1 MLTSQMIDATRANDF
16 AAAWAGAWNSHD
28 LDEIMSHYANDVTLV
43 SPTAAALL
51 GDPSGEVKG
60 IAALRA
66 YFRKGLE
73 VYPNLHFE
81 IFDVMWGVR
90 TVVVCYFN
98 QRGTKS
104 AELME
109 LDDKGLVT
117 RVIAN
122 YGA

>member
-1 MLTSQMIDATRANDF
+1 MTESLNATRANEF
-16 AAAWAGAWNSHD
+16 AAEWAGAWNSHD
-28 LDEIMSHYANDVTLV
+28 LDRIMSHYADDVTLV

-66 YFRKGLE
+66 YFHKGLE
-73 VYPNLHFE
+73 VYPNLNFE
-81 IFDVMWGVR
+81 IFDVMWGVNS
-90 TVVVCYFN
+90 VVVCYFN

-109 LDDKGLVT
+109 LDGQGQVT